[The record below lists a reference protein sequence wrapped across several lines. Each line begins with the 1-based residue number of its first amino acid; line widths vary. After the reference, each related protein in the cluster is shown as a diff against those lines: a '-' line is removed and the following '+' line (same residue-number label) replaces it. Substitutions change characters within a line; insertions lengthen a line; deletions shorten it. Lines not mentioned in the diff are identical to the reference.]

1 MSRYDAA
8 KAEFEVHWLK
18 AWPVFRP
25 LCERPDDGRNIASLV
40 SLIKSL
46 AMSCYIQG
54 RADELAYQL
63 EVQKRLTKRIAW
75 RDTNGHST

>member
-8 KAEFEVHWLK
+8 KAEFEVYWLK

-25 LCERPDDGRNIASLV
+25 LCERPDDGRNMVSLV

-46 AMSCYIQG
+46 ATSCYIQG

-63 EVQKRLTKRIAW
+63 EVQQRINRRLAW
-75 RDTNGHST
+75 RDTNGQAH